1 MASRYVKL
9 TDSEKSVL
17 TEAMAQDFGESR
29 ISQGA
34 YIRYL
39 AEQRQV
45 RNE

>member
-9 TDSEKSVL
+9 TDREKTVL
-17 TEAMAQDFGESR
+17 REAMERDFGESR

-45 RNE
+45 NNE